1 MRAAIYARVST
12 DDGRQDA
19 ENQLEQLRTFCRRTG
34 WEITREYVD
43 HLSGKNDKRPQFQ
56 AMLTAASRRD
66 CDVVLFWSLDRF
78 TREGTLATLKHLE
91 RLTSAGVG
99 WKSYTE
105 QYLDSLGPFSDAV
118 LAILACIARQERLRI
133 SERTKAGVERARRQG
148 KHCGRPARVFRRD
161 QALEM
166 HRAGMSYRAIAEKLE
181 VSFMTV
187 KRAVTKVPL

>member
-19 ENQLEQLRTFCRRTG
+19 ENQLEQLRTFCRRSG